1 MPTPPKP
8 PAPLHTLWQSVSSP
22 SFQAQSTQGG
32 GLPLQW
38 LGVGLLLGSAVAFS
52 LLQQASGLR
61 LWVALQVPLWVVL
74 YSVALVAYNAWVLAK
89 WPQWGIAL
97 ALAGTLAR
105 LVVFAP
111 WLVWLLGQAATKQGA
126 LVLVCVV
133 FFGFNISSLAM
144 VLGWVQL
151 RLANQT
157 PHNTPQ

>member
-8 PAPLHTLWQSVSSP
+8 PSPLQTLWHSVFSRRP
-22 SFQAQSTQGG
+22 GQGV

-38 LGVGLLLGSAVAFS
+38 LAVGLLLGSAVAFS

-74 YSVALVAYNAWVLAK
+74 YSLALVAYNAWVLTK

-97 ALAGTLAR
+97 ALAGTLGR
-105 LVVFAP
+105 VVVFAP

-157 PHNTPQ
+157 PRNTP